1 MWAPCHGQ
9 MSWKVLRN
17 WPKWFSD
24 EKTMAI
30 QRTWMYRNEFDQFLN
45 DRYGVDPNPFET
57 GDFEW

>member
-1 MWAPCHGQ
+1 

-45 DRYGVDPNPFET
+45 DRYGADPNPFET